1 MEEKYYYIK
10 IVFCLLFEFC
20 VYFLVVSFALTKQFP
35 DNFLLG
41 TATGN
46 FQVEGAWDE
55 GVFICY

>member
-1 MEEKYYYIK
+1 MYQNSFLFVI
-10 IVFCLLFEFC
+10 FTLLFEFC
-20 VYFLVVSFALTKQFP
+20 VYFLAVSFALTKQFP
-35 DNFLLG
+35 KDFLLG